1 MRQTTN
7 WMWFGVLYYS
17 LGIATRHKTF
27 FSSNVL
33 QHIATAAMLKLKKCD
48 IKKNLA
54 KENSFEMEISDK
66 KFSIRLEFSSKRTAT
81 KTFNTCPQRYCV
93 I

>member
-1 MRQTTN
+1 
-7 WMWFGVLYYS
+7 
-17 LGIATRHKTF
+17 
-27 FSSNVL
+27 
-33 QHIATAAMLKLKKCD
+33 MLKLKKCD

-81 KTFNTCPQRYCV
+81 KTFNTCPQT
-93 I
+93 